1 MASAARGNEETP
13 FAWLPAW
20 LRPPEPA
27 VSYDASRSSRWDL
40 ATFGGRWAHFAE
52 LAALDNN
59 LRSDADVAEA
69 AALLAAPT
77 GVADADL
84 WRAKTVV
91 ASARHPDTG
100 GLSIFA
106 PCCAQFSSRLEH

>member
-1 MASAARGNEETP
+1 MASAARGKEETA

-27 VSYDASRSSRWDL
+27 VKFDALRSSRWDL

-52 LAALDNN
+52 LAALENN
-59 LRSDADVAEA
+59 LRSDADVAAA
-69 AALLAAPT
+69 AALLAAPA
-77 GVADADL
+77 GASDADL
-84 WRAKTVV
+84 WRAKTAV

-100 GLSIFA
+100 S
-106 PCCAQFSSRLEH
+106 